1 MAAMASLTNSSNPI
15 LVETT
20 RGEMVESRHTGSAAV
35 VDGSGRVV
43 RSWGDVDGP
52 VFARSAIK
60 PLQALPLI
68 ESGAAERFG
77 LSDAEIALACASH
90 RGEPI
95 HVETVKRWLA
105 RADLGPR
112 DLECGAH
119 TPGNAAA
126 AEGMIRA
133 GEVPSAVHN
142 NCSGK
147 HSGFLTT
154 ARHLGEPTRGYIASE
169 HPVQKRVRRVL
180 EEMSGIDLSRA
191 PGGTD
196 GCGIPVIGISLRGMA
211 RAMARLADPK
221 GLSADRA
228 AAGKR
233 VLDAMAA
240 APLMVSGTGTFNTV
254 VMTVAGA
261 TVRLK
266 TGAEGVYC
274 AVMPGLGYGVAL
286 KIDDGASR
294 AAEVAVGAILDGL
307 GAFTP
312 TQRQTLAPQLR
323 PIVRNVAGREVGEIW
338 PTGILT
344 TEAH

>member
-1 MAAMASLTNSSNPI
+1 MASPANSSNPI

-20 RGEMVESRHTGSAAV
+20 RGEMVESRHTGAAAV
-35 VDGSGRVV
+35 VDASGRVV
-43 RSWGDVDGP
+43 RFWGDIDAP

-60 PLQALPLI
+60 PLQALPLV
-68 ESGAAERFG
+68 ESGAADRFG
-77 LSDAEIALACASH
+77 LGNVEIALACASH

-95 HVETVKRWLA
+95 HVETVRRWLE

-119 TPGNAAA
+119 APGNAAA
-126 AEGMIRA
+126 AEALIRA
-133 GEVPSAVHN
+133 GEAPSAVHN

-154 ARHLGEPTRGYIASE
+154 ARHLGEPTRGYIAPE
-169 HPVQKRVRRVL
+169 HPVQRRVTAVL
-180 EEMSGIDLSRA
+180 EEMSGLDLSRA
-191 PGGTD
+191 PRGTD

-221 GLSADRA
+221 GLPTDRA
-228 AAGKR
+228 AAAKR
-233 VLDAMAA
+233 ILDAMAA
-240 APLMVSGTGTFNTV
+240 TPLMVSGTGTFNTV

-274 AVMPGLGYGVAL
+274 AVLPGLGYGVAL
-286 KIDDGASR
+286 KIDDGAAR
-294 AAEVAVGAILDGL
+294 ASEVAVGAILDSL
-307 GAFTP
+307 GAFSEA
-312 TQRQTLAPQLR
+312 QRATLAPQLR
-323 PIVRNVAGREVGEIW
+323 PIVRNVAGREVGEIR
-338 PTGILT
+338 P
-344 TEAH
+344 TEALAAAAR

>member
-1 MAAMASLTNSSNPI
+1 
-15 LVETT
+15 
-20 RGEMVESRHTGSAAV
+20 MVESRHTGAAV
-35 VDGSGRVV
+35 VVDAAGRVV
-43 RSWGDVDGP
+43 RSWGDIDAP

-60 PLQALPLI
+60 PLQALPLV

-77 LSDAEIALACASH
+77 LGNVELALACASH

-105 RADLGPR
+105 RADLGPK

-119 TPGNAAA
+119 APGNSAA
-126 AEGMIRA
+126 AEALIRA
-133 GEVPSAVHN
+133 GEAPSAVHN

-154 ARHLGEPTRGYIASE
+154 ARHLGEPTRGYIAPE
-169 HPVQKRVRRVL
+169 HPVQKRVRAVL
-180 EEMSGIDLSRA
+180 EEMSGLDLSRA
-191 PGGTD
+191 PRGTD

-233 VLDAMAA
+233 ILDAMAA

-274 AVMPGLGYGVAL
+274 AVLPGLGYGVAL

-294 AAEVAVGAILDGL
+294 AAEVAVGAILEAL
-307 GAFTP
+307 GAFTAE
-312 TQRQTLAPQLR
+312 QRETLAPQLR
-323 PIVRNVAGREVGEIW
+323 PIIKNVAGRDVGEVRPIAA
-338 PTGILT
+338 LV
-344 TEAH
+344 AKAR

>member
-1 MAAMASLTNSSNPI
+1 MTSLANSSNPV

-20 RGEMVESRHTGSAAV
+20 RGEMVESRHTGAAAV
-35 VDGSGRVV
+35 VDAEGRVV
-43 RSWGDVDGP
+43 RSWGDIDAP

-60 PLQALPLI
+60 PLQALPLV
-68 ESGAAERFG
+68 ESGAADRFG
-77 LSDAEIALACASH
+77 LSNVEIALACASH

-95 HVETVKRWLA
+95 HVETVRRWLA
-105 RADLGPR
+105 RADLGPQ

-119 TPGNAAA
+119 APGNAAA
-126 AEGMIRA
+126 AEALIRA
-133 GEVPSAVHN
+133 SEAPSAVHN

-154 ARHLGEPTRGYIASE
+154 ARHLGEPTRGYIAPE
-169 HPVQKRVRRVL
+169 HPVQKRVRAAL
-180 EEMSGIDLSRA
+180 EEMSGLDLSRA
-191 PGGTD
+191 PRGTD

-221 GLSADRA
+221 GLAPERA
-228 AAGKR
+228 AASKR
-233 VLDAMAA
+233 ILDAMAS

-274 AVMPGLGYGVAL
+274 AVLPGLGYGVAL

-294 AAEVAVGAILDGL
+294 ASEVAVGAILEGL
-307 GAFTP
+307 GAFTAE
-312 TQRQTLAPQLR
+312 QRAALAPQLR
-323 PIVRNVAGREVGEIW
+323 PIIKNVAGRDVGEVR
-338 PTGILT
+338 PTVALAAG
-344 TEAH
+344 AR

>member
-1 MAAMASLTNSSNPI
+1 MASPANSSNPI

-20 RGEMVESRHTGSAAV
+20 RGELVESRHTGAAAV
-35 VDGSGRVV
+35 VDASGRVV
-43 RSWGDVDGP
+43 RIWGDIDAP

-60 PLQALPLI
+60 PLQALPLL
-68 ESGAAERFG
+68 ESGAADRFG
-77 LSDAEIALACASH
+77 LGNVEIALACASH

-95 HVETVKRWLA
+95 HVETVRRWLE

-119 TPGNAAA
+119 APGNAEAA
-126 AEGMIRA
+126 AALIRA
-133 GEVPSAVHN
+133 GEAPSAVHN

-154 ARHLGEPTRGYIASE
+154 ARHLGEPTRGYIAPE
-169 HPVQKRVRRVL
+169 HPVQRRVTAVL
-180 EEMSGIDLSRA
+180 EEMSGLDLSRA
-191 PGGTD
+191 PRGTD

-221 GLSADRA
+221 GLAAERA
-228 AAGKR
+228 EAGKR
-233 VLDAMAA
+233 ILDAMAA

-254 VMTVAGA
+254 LMTVAGA

-274 AVMPGLGYGVAL
+274 AVLPGLGYGVAL

-294 AAEVAVGAILDGL
+294 ASEVAVAAILDGL
-307 GAFTP
+307 GAFSEA
-312 TQRQTLAPQLR
+312 QRATLAPQLR
-323 PIVRNVAGREVGEIW
+323 PIVRNVAGREVGEIRA
-338 PTGILT
+338 
-344 TEAH
+344 TEALTAEAR

>member
-1 MAAMASLTNSSNPI
+1 MASLANSSNPI

-35 VDGSGRVV
+35 IDAGGRVV
-43 RSWGDVDGP
+43 RSWGDIDAP

-60 PLQALPLI
+60 PLQALPLV
-68 ESGAAERFG
+68 ETGAAERYALG
-77 LSDAEIALACASH
+77 DTEIALACASH

-105 RADLGPR
+105 RADLGPQ

-119 TPGNAAA
+119 APGNPAAA
-126 AEGMIRA
+126 AALIRS
-133 GEVPSAVHN
+133 GEAPSAVHN

-154 ARHLGEPTRGYIASE
+154 ARHLGEATRGYIAPE

-180 EEMSGIDLSRA
+180 EEMSGLDLSRA
-191 PGGTD
+191 PSGTD

-211 RAMARLADPK
+211 RAMARLADTK
-221 GLSADRA
+221 GLSSDRA
-228 AAGKR
+228 AAAQR
-233 VLDAMAA
+233 ILDAMAA

-274 AVMPGLGYGVAL
+274 AVLPGLGYGVAL

-294 AAEVAVGAILDGL
+294 ASEVAVAAILDGL

-312 TQRQTLAPQLR
+312 AQRETLAPQLR
-323 PIVRNVAGREVGEIW
+323 PIVKNVAGRDVGEIR
-338 PTGILT
+338 PAEALT
-344 TEAH
+344 AVDR

>member
-1 MAAMASLTNSSNPI
+1 
-15 LVETT
+15 
-20 RGEMVESRHTGSAAV
+20 MVESRHTGSAV
-35 VDGSGRVV
+35 VIDASGRVV
-43 RSWGDVDGP
+43 RSWGDIDAP

-60 PLQALPLI
+60 PLQALPLV
-68 ESGAAERFG
+68 ETGAAEHFG
-77 LSDAEIALACASH
+77 LGDTEIALACASH

-105 RADLGPR
+105 RADLGPQ

-119 TPGNAAA
+119 APGNAAA
-126 AEGMIRA
+126 AEALVRA
-133 GEVPSAVHN
+133 RETPSPVHN

-154 ARHLGEPTRGYIASE
+154 ARHLGEATRGYIAPE

-180 EEMSGIDLSRA
+180 EEMSGLDLSRA

-211 RAMARLADPK
+211 RAMARLADTE
-221 GLSADRA
+221 GLSPDRA
-228 AAGKR
+228 SAAKR
-233 VLDAMAA
+233 ILDAMAA

-274 AVMPGLGYGVAL
+274 AVLPGLGYGVAL

-294 AAEVAVGAILDGL
+294 AAEVAVATILDGL

-312 TQRQTLAPQLR
+312 AQREMLAPQLR
-323 PIVRNVAGREVGEIW
+323 PIVKNVAGRDVGEIR
-338 PTGILT
+338 PAKALT
-344 TEAH
+344 VEAR